1 MEQIRKHNNPRP
13 QELSETAKQRLVQR
27 IVRNLLDIQI
37 LRLIRIEPTWGYR
50 LKKQAEA
57 KFGIKLRHGALYP
70 SLNAL
75 EQEGFLTSHGQKQ
88 RGRTRKVYTITEKG
102 KRYVDTYH
110 KILKDQIEGE
120 DLK

>member
-1 MEQIRKHNNPRP
+1 M
-13 QELSETAKQRLVQR
+13 SETAKQRLVQR

-75 EQEGFLTSHGQKQ
+75 EQEGFLTSCRQEQ

-110 KILKDQIEGE
+110 KILKDQIEGK